1 MTSQVFLN
9 FELPISS
16 WINPVRYKKKGE
28 YVTINDIITSR
39 NTVKQNSNTTSF
51 YGARNLIDT

>member
-16 WINPVRYKKKGE
+16 WIYPVRYKKKGE

-39 NTVKQNSNTTSF
+39 NTVNQNSNTTSF
-51 YGARNLIDT
+51 HGAKNLIDT

>member
-1 MTSQVFLN
+1 MNFLSLSG
-9 FELPISS
+9 FILSDT
-16 WINPVRYKKKGE
+16 KKKGE

-51 YGARNLIDT
+51 HGARNLIDT